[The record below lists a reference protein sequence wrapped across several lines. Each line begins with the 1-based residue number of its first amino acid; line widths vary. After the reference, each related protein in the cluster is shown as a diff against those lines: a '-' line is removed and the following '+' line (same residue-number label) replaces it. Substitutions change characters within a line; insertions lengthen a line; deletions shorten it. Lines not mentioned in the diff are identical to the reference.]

1 MMDPRL
7 VAMEFLVSRGFV
19 RIGEDAMGLP
29 CFRSPSRALLI
40 SIGSCRSLAYVEIGG
55 TLRVVAAARTSVL
68 ACRIAGPAADEAGFQ
83 PVVLSEIPPDP
94 APGTPPESLVEVPL
108 PVNVLRMKPIGRRP
122 KSFADVHPEVDRIA
136 SGVEV
141 ISR

>member
-1 MMDPRL
+1 MTDPRR
-7 VAMEFLVSRGFV
+7 VAMEFLASRGFV

-40 SIGSCRSLAYVEIGG
+40 SIGSCRSLAYVEIAGVMQ
-55 TLRVVAAARTSVL
+55 VVAAARTAVL
-68 ACRIAGPAADEAGFQ
+68 ACRIGGVSADETGFP
-83 PVVLSEIPPDP
+83 PVVLSEIPPD
-94 APGTPPESLVEVPL
+94 AVPGTPSESPVEVAL

-122 KSFADVHPEVDRIA
+122 KTFADVHPELGRIA